1 MRLVCGTAVLA
12 NAYWALRGGLPLR
25 AELLQAASVGF
36 GVLLIVGLWTPVTG
50 SLVAIAAV
58 WNVFSAGHPWGWI
71 MLATLGAALALIG
84 PGAWSL
90 DSRLF
95 GWKRVDI

>member
-1 MRLVCGTAVLA
+1 MRLVCGTAVIA
-12 NAYWALRGGLPLR
+12 NAYLAMRAGLPGR
-25 AELLQAASVGF
+25 AELMQAASVSC
-36 GVLLIVGLWTPVTG
+36 GVLVIVGLK
-50 SLVAIAAV
+50 AV
-58 WNVFSAGHPWGWI
+58 WNAFSACHPWGWI

-95 GWKRVDI
+95 GWKRLDI